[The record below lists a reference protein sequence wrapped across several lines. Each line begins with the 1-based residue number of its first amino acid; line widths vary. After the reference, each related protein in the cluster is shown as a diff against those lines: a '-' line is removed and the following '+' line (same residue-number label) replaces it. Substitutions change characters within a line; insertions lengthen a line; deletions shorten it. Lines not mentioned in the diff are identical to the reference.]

1 MGRHPDLL
9 ALPGGEGGGKGG
21 AQITVKAIGMIEALP
36 GVKVSMEMIQML
48 VT

>member
-9 ALPGGEGGGKGG
+9 ALPWG